1 MKVFKKFLCVLSMLV
16 TALFVSAIAACD
28 VSSFLPS
35 GLNSTASSNV
45 LDSAEQ
51 ESEEHIHSFTNYV
64 DDNNAACG
72 KNATQTANCDGCEAT
87 DTRELEGTALEH
99 SYTNYVDD
107 NNTTCG
113 KNATKTAI
121 CDNGCGTTHTRE
133 IEGTAVEHVYTNYIE
148 DNNASCG
155 KNATKTAVCE
165 NGCGIDDV
173 IEIPNTALTHVYTN
187 YVSNN
192 DAACEKNGTKTA
204 ACDNGCGEKSTV
216 EDEGTALAHVYT
228 NYTTNGDETC
238 QKDGTKTAL
247 CDNGCGKKD
256 TVANTGSRVGHTFEN
271 YVLNGD
277 ATCEEDGTKTGAC
290 KYGCGET
297 ETVVAVGSALGHT
310 FHLSVCVRCP
320 QTNYLSVVTAPTAT
334 MAYYGDTATF
344 ASGAVK
350 NELGATVS
358 NGAWSITSADY
369 TANGSEKSVST
380 TATATFTPNGTEYA
394 PVSTEIMVT
403 LTAVAKYSSNYYVT
417 VDGAI
422 AAANEKNG
430 GKVTVL
436 PLGSS
441 IDTGKAKTAKTIS
454 VVTEI
459 KSGVVVFM
467 PYVETVDDVYAYVN
481 VSDSAEYKTSAYGKV
496 RYQNNQIYIAQ
507 NHTLTNAGT
516 INVAGEVS
524 GGTGGN
530 YGANSVTAGRHAQ
543 INLGKNA
550 KLISTGTVNCY
561 GFINEESKNNG
572 SEFIVESGEATVMF
586 TIYEYHGARM
596 YLGLIDPNNSTV
608 NKKIA
613 SAAIEGSDIPI
624 LGKKLSKYTPDS
636 LQVSPMSRFYIG
648 SVTAK
653 TTVKYGAEMLGNA
666 VLFADGDNHATT
678 INLINN
684 TDGIIGLTAKGG
696 YVTYKYDSST
706 HKTDLDIYGDMTLNP
721 LQLKLTISKSVSKY
735 TTKIEITL
743 TTGKTGNSS
752 GVFFP
757 ISEYFDISL
766 NAVNG
771 SATVNAQNQKL
782 KLLPGAKLTI
792 GEGVVVNAS
801 EIAVYA
807 SNSLLNNGAN
817 GYYATN
823 TPAELTVKG
832 TLNVNKIGGKVKVG
846 GDNAVLKITSGASV
860 ISKEISST
868 LANQTATI
876 NLYVTNASLDYTGIV
891 YATDAASTLTAT
903 GGSSESLAV
912 GTYSVQGGKWT
923 AAA

>member
-1 MKVFKKFLCVLSMLV
+1 MFKRFLCVLSML
-16 TALFVSAIAACD
+16 AAMIFMGAITACD
-28 VSSFLPS
+28 VSSFLP
-35 GLNSTASSNV
+35 NSSN
-45 LDSAEQ
+45 AA
-51 ESEEHIHSFTNYV
+51 SEAHM
-64 DDNNAACG
+64 
-72 KNATQTANCDGCEAT
+72 
-87 DTRELEGTALEH
+87 H

-107 NNTTCG
+107 NNATCG
-113 KNATKTAI
+113 
-121 CDNGCGTTHTRE
+121 
-133 IEGTAVEHVYTNYIE
+133 
-148 DNNASCG
+148 
-155 KNATKTAVCE
+155 
-165 NGCGIDDV
+165 
-173 IEIPNTALTHVYTN
+173 
-187 YVSNN
+187 
-192 DAACEKNGTKTA
+192 KNGTKTA
-204 ACDNGCGEKSTV
+204 VCDNGCGEKDTV
-216 EDEGTALAHVYT
+216 EIEGTALEHVFTNYVDSEAVCGQNAKKTAFCDNGCGEKDIIEIEGTAIEHVYTVYVDDNNATCTSNATKTATCDNGCGEVHSIEIEDTMLAHVYT
-228 NYTTNGDETC
+228 VYTSDGNATC
-238 QKDGTKTAL
+238 QKDGTKSAY
-247 CDNGCGKKD
+247 CDGNCGTKD
-256 TVANTGSRVGHTFEN
+256 TVTDVGSIVGHTFEN
-271 YVLNGD
+271 YELNGD

-320 QTNYLSVVTAPTAT
+320 QTNYLSVATAPKAT
-334 MAYYGDTATF
+334 LSYYGEKGTF

-369 TANGSEKSVST
+369 TANGAEKSIST
-380 TATATFTPNGTEYA
+380 NATATFTPNGTEYA
-394 PVSTEIMVT
+394 PVSTEITVT

-430 GKVTVL
+430 GQVTVL

-441 IDTGKAKTAKTIS
+441 VDTGKAKIAKTVA

-467 PYVETVDDVYAYVN
+467 PYVETVDDVYDYVN
-481 VSDSAEYKTSAYGKV
+481 VNTSAEYKTSAYGKV

-507 NHTLTNAGT
+507 DHTLTNAGR
-516 INVAGEVS
+516 IDVAGEIS
-524 GGTGGN
+524 GGMGGN

-550 KLISTGTVNCY
+550 KLISTGVVNCY

-572 SEFIVESGEATVMF
+572 SEFIVESGETTVMF
-586 TIYEYHGARM
+586 TIYEYHGVSAYVGM
-596 YLGLIDPNNSTV
+596 VDPNNSKV
-608 NKKIA
+608 KSSLI
-613 SAAIEGSDIPI
+613 SAIIEGTNLPFVGKG
-624 LGKKLSKYTPDS
+624 LGKYTPDS
-636 LQVSPMSRFYIG
+636 LSVSPMNRFYME
-648 SVTAK
+648 SVTSK
-653 TTVKYGAEMLGNA
+653 VTVKRDAEMLGCA
-666 VLFADGDNHATT
+666 VLFADGENYTT
-678 INLINN
+678 TLNLVND
-684 TDGIIGLTAKGG
+684 TDGIIGLTAEGG
-696 YVTYKYDSST
+696 YITYKYDAST

-721 LQLKLTISKSVSKY
+721 LQLKLTISHEASGIS
-735 TTKIEITL
+735 TTLEITL

-771 SATVNAQNQKL
+771 SATVNAENQKL

-792 GEGVVVNAS
+792 GEGVVVNAN

-807 SNSLLNNGAN
+807 NNNTLNNGAN

-823 TPAELTVKG
+823 TAAELTVKG

-846 GDNAVLKITSGASV
+846 GDNATLKIASGVSV
-860 ISKEISST
+860 VSKEISST
-868 LANQTATI
+868 IANQSTTLTL
-876 NLYVTNASLDYTGIV
+876 NLIFKKIEVELPYTGV
-891 YATDAASTLTAT
+891 AYAESTLTAT
-903 GGSSESLAV
+903 GGNGESLAV
-912 GTYSVQGGKWT
+912 GTYGVQGGKWT